1 MALHLPKRMTRTGT
15 MYPVTVANLAQL
27 KEYEN
32 DPAYPCTEHWLFDK
46 GGSAGLTG
54 LKAGGLL
61 TDAGAAKT
69 WNAYSVTIA
78 GTLGS
83 RLNTTYADRLTY
95 TVCHVAKV
103 PTTGG
108 GSGVGTPLMSTRE
121 GATTGGVNFCI
132 QGGTS
137 TDMVSRA
144 IISGASSQQSANPT
158 NFTVGEYRFFAF
170 VIDHTGANRL
180 RRFSLGNV
188 HYDTTD
194 SAAFTVAP
202 ANKIGLG
209 PTSSDQNTPAAIEHL
224 EFILFNDIALTTAQ
238 IEAVYAR
245 SQARIARHSAGTITV
260 V

>member
-1 MALHLPKRMTRTGT
+1 MALHLPKIMTRTGT
-15 MYPVTVANLAQL
+15 MYPVPVANLAQL

-32 DPAYPCTEHWLFDK
+32 DPAYPCTEHWIFDK
-46 GGSAGLTG
+46 GGLAGLTG
-54 LKAGGLL
+54 IKAGGLL

-69 WNAYSVTIA
+69 WNSYSVTIG

-95 TVCHVAKV
+95 SVCHVVKV
-103 PTTGG
+103 PAIGG
-108 GSGVGTPLMSTRE
+108 GGGIGTSLMSTRE
-121 GATTGGVNFCI
+121 GATTGGVNFTI

-137 TDMVSRA
+137 LDMASRA
-144 IISGASSQQSANPT
+144 IISGATSQQSANPT

-170 VIDHTGANRL
+170 VVDHTGAGRL
-180 RRFSLGNV
+180 RRMSLGNV
-188 HYDTTD
+188 HYDFTD

-209 PTSSDQNTPAAIEHL
+209 PTSNDVNTPAAIEHC

-238 IEAVYAR
+238 IEAIYGR
-245 SQARIARHSAGTITV
+245 SKARIARHSAGTITV